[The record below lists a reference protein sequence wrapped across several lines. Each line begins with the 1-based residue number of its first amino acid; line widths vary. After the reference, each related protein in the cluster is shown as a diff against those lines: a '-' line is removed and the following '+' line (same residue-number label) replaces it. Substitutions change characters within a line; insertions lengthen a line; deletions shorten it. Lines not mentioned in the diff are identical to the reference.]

1 MTSERN
7 HLIARIIFSVIL
19 VAMIAITTAFKNDQ
33 IDIIEDHECII
44 DYPFEWT
51 EEQNQFFVDN
61 EIWKDFMIIKS
72 SVGIDFVLITFLPI
86 YFIWGGTW
94 RLPSA
99 LGFFYP
105 VRNVIQAIFLM
116 GRLDGFLWSHP
127 GIMSLTVPYF
137 DTNDFYFS
145 GHTGSMVMY
154 ASEFLAMRWYKWAII
169 PIVVVIDVLAVM
181 VLLRTHYIID
191 FTSGYVWAR
200 LAHRWGEKICYYPD
214 VKISGYP
221 REKRFSLNYDPC
233 PRCGWG
239 NEAVLRLTTRQEK
252 EF

>member
-1 MTSERN
+1 MDRERKQ
-7 HLIARIIFSVIL
+7 LIARVIFAVLL
-19 VAMIAITTAFKNDQ
+19 VAMMAIVTATKNDKLEVLA
-33 IDIIEDHECII
+33 EDECIR

-51 EEQNQFFVDN
+51 EEWNQFFVDN
-61 EIWKDFMIIKS
+61 SGWKDFMIIKS
-72 SVGIDFVLITFLPI
+72 SVGIDFVLISYLVI
-86 YFIWGGTW
+86 YFFWGSTW
-94 RLPSA
+94 RLPGA

-105 VRNVIQAIFLM
+105 IRNVIQAIFLM

-154 ASEFLAMRWYKWAII
+154 ASEFIAMRWYKWSII

-200 LAHRWGEKICYYPD
+200 LAHRFGEKISYYPD
-214 VKISGYP
+214 VKLNGYP
-221 REKRFSLNYDPC
+221 RQKRYSLNYDPC

-239 NEAVLRLTTRQEK
+239 NEAVLRLTTQ
-252 EF
+252 